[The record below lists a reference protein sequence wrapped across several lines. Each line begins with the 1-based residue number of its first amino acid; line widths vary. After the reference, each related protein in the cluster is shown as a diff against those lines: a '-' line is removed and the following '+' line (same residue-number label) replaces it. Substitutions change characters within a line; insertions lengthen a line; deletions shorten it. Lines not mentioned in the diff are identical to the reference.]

1 MKEGIYMTEKH
12 HHHHDHDHGKL
23 PDDIVYRGPYCVYC
37 RVVLPKKVC
46 NKM

>member
-12 HHHHDHDHGKL
+12 HHDHDHGKL
-23 PDDIVYRGPYCVYC
+23 PVILYIVGLIVFI
-37 RVVLPKKVC
+37 VALFLPEKVC